1 MSKILIVEDD
11 TLLSD
16 MVKRL
21 LLKNNY
27 EVATAYSGS
36 EAVLIL
42 EKETFDLV
50 LLDLMLPGIAGEEV
64 LAHLR
69 ENADIPV
76 IGISAKTDLDSK
88 VSLIKNGADDYI
100 TKPFDNKELIVRME
114 AVLRRYKKSSQDDT
128 LFVYK
133 DLSMNTSTMEVKL
146 KDEKLLL
153 TRYEYLI
160 LQLLMSEPNKVFTK
174 NNIFDRVW
182 NENFVGDENAINVHI
197 SNLRKKFSK
206 INPNENYI
214 KTVWGL
220 GFKMEE

>member
-100 TKPFDNKELIVRME
+100 TKPFDNKELMVRME